1 MSSPLKK
8 RKRLTIRRVLD
19 VASETVLRQG
29 AKSRGV
35 RPAVRRQSR
44 EAQPSAG
51 PQPAQDEER
60 PAPQAGRPTPR
71 SDVAARRGGGRQPPP
86 PGPAARETPRQ
97 KPPPPPAPPPRSPP

>member
-71 SDVAARRGGGRQPPP
+71 SDVAARRGDGRPPP
-86 PGPAARETPRQ
+86 PVRRGAREAPGGQPR
-97 KPPPPPAPPPRSPP
+97 P

>member
-8 RKRLTIRRVLD
+8 RKRLMIRRVLD

-71 SDVAARRGGGRQPPP
+71 SDVAAPRGGGTPPP
-86 PGPAARETPRQ
+86 PHRGAAPGSPLVTPSSRPGRPA
-97 KPPPPPAPPPRSPP
+97 